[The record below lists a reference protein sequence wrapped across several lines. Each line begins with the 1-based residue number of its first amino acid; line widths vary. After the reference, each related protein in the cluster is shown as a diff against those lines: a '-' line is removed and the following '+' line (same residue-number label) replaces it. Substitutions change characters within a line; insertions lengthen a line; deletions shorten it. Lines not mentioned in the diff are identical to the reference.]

1 MYDRFSRRTRTPDGL
16 HFCMTQ
22 ERSPEAPSV
31 PAHVVETL
39 EAIASLHKRAERQ
52 VPRHQRSIEASAAL
66 LGRSLTVFVIA
77 GAIVVWM
84 LFNAVWPTPPDPPP
98 FAGLQLVASVGAL
111 LMTTMLWATQIR
123 QRKPIEER
131 EQLELQI
138 NMQSEQKL
146 TKLIALV
153 EELRRDM
160 PDVVN
165 RVDPVAE
172 AMAHSVAADAVADA
186 LTQTL
191 EQTEAEE
198 ESERGA

>member
-1 MYDRFSRRTRTPDGL
+1 MT
-16 HFCMTQ
+16 TQ
-22 ERSPEAPSV
+22 EHPEAPPV

-39 EAIASLHKRAERQ
+39 EAIAGLHKRAERQ
-52 VPRHQRSIEASAAL
+52 VPRHQRSIEASTAL

-84 LFNAVWPTPPDPPP
+84 LFNAVWPAPPDPPP
-98 FAGLQLVASVGAL
+98 FAGLQVVASVGAL

-123 QRKPIEER
+123 QRRPVEER
-131 EQLELQI
+131 ERLELQI
-138 NMQSEQKL
+138 SMQAEQKL
-146 TKLIALV
+146 TKLIGLV

-165 RVDPVAE
+165 RVDPVAD
-172 AMAHSVAADAVADA
+172 AMAHSVAAHTVADA

-191 EQTEAEE
+191 EQSEADDEE
-198 ESERGA
+198 AANEA